1 MHHFWPISL
10 NLTTSSL
17 SFLWLSWI
25 LKFLSFSRNCDTV
38 PWHFLKTPGYYLG
51 ARYICLGTNCIPGA
65 FLLGRLDSSSWLY
78 CPGSE
83 CFMTYQT
90 SEAFLWMPG
99 NWKKEWDAYLRRKKK
114 LKLKKK
120 NRNWGFKV
128 LHCLEI
134 SASAP
139 PEKPNVCRYKYFH
152 MFLINFIGLWRA
164 LDSDWEFLIC
174 AIFYEL

>member
-10 NLTTSSL
+10 NFTTSSL

-25 LKFLSFSRNCDTV
+25 PNFLSFSKHCDTV
-38 PWHFLKTPGYYLG
+38 PLHFLKTPRHYLG
-51 ARYICLGTNCIPGA
+51 ARYKCLGANCLPGV
-65 FLLGRLDSSSWLY
+65 FLLDRLNSSSWLY
-78 CPGSE
+78 CPGFE
-83 CFMTYQT
+83 CFMLPDQGGIPLN
-90 SEAFLWMPG
+90 A
-99 NWKKEWDAYLRRKKK
+99 WKLEKGVRCLLEKKK
-114 LKLKKK
+114 IEIKK
-120 NRNWGFKV
+120 NNRSWVFKV

-134 SASAP
+134 SGSAP
-139 PEKPNVCRYKYFH
+139 PEKPNVCSYKYFH